1 MISTTFQKSG
11 YNNITAVDLIWHI
24 ASAIQMLLKSPVQ
37 AKALIRLPE
46 IKNGEKGMIVS
57 TNHIHK
63 ENAERE
69 FRSAIKGGII

>member
-1 MISTTFQKSG
+1 
-11 YNNITAVDLIWHI
+11 LIWHI

-63 ENAERE
+63 ENAERQ
-69 FRSAIKGGII
+69 FRSAI

>member
-1 MISTTFQKSG
+1 
-11 YNNITAVDLIWHI
+11 
-24 ASAIQMLLKSPVQ
+24 MLLKSPVQ

-63 ENAERE
+63 ENSGKR
-69 FRSAIKGGII
+69 FIPAI